1 MTTITTAAEIRTL
14 LATIPGDLAY
24 TAFPSG
30 LHIYLPGRR
39 DLLIGRT
46 SRVSEAVG
54 IVGIVGAHGEDVAR
68 VKATDVAD
76 LVAYIIRRS
85 RWSAS
90 DPDAAAQLWQDLVEP
105 GEATDLAYEVTDHTA
120 CINCAAPVNVPH
132 APHCATGNALDAE

>member
-30 LHIYLPGRR
+30 LHIYLPDRQ
-39 DLLIGRT
+39 DLLIGRG
-46 SRVSEAVG
+46 SR
-54 IVGIVGAHGEDVAR
+54 IVGILGAHGEGVAR
-68 VKATDVAD
+68 VKATGADADVAD

-105 GEATDLAYEVTDHTA
+105 GEATDLAYEVTDHAA